1 MTWEPP
7 DFLAF
12 CVHLNKIKQKKNQI
26 YRGFQRNEINANFY
40 SKLNKL
46 KLNLKTWTLLQ
57 YRPKNQKNLFYKKY
71 RKRPCIS

>member
-46 KLNLKTWTLLQ
+46 KLNLKTWTLL
-57 YRPKNQKNLFYKKY
+57 
-71 RKRPCIS
+71 